1 MLTPVALGSNL
12 TMIEPTS
19 PVFGRAVA
27 VKKDTWVRF
36 TGEFIRSEPMASG
49 RATLTLAGS
58 VQNPGVYFWNS
69 LMFDRSIDVLTPLRC
84 LSRLRSR
91 AHLARYA
98 PSPTRIGNS
107 LGSAQA

>member
-36 TGEFIRSEPMASG
+36 TGEFIRSEPDCFRESS
-49 RATLTLAGS
+49 LTLAGS
-58 VQNPGVYFWNS
+58 VQNPEFIFRFSDV
-69 LMFDRSIDVLTPLRC
+69 RPID
-84 LSRLRSR
+84 
-91 AHLARYA
+91 
-98 PSPTRIGNS
+98 
-107 LGSAQA
+107 